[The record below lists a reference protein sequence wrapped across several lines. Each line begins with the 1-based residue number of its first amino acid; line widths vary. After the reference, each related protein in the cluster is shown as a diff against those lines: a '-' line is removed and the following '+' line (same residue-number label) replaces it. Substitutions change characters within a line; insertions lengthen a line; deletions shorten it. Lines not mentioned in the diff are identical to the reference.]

1 MASRDVI
8 GVLKANGWYEVN
20 SRWQPQAIQPRENCG
35 PRHGSSSKKGH
46 PARDTEEY
54 RKAVRAEIQ
63 VEGKKVMDYIAYLHK
78 EKDSDYG
85 VSFPD
90 FPGCITA
97 GRTLEE
103 ARRMAVEALALHIQG
118 MIEDGATVPEPS
130 KLDDLQSDPDLR
142 DGVALIVPAE
152 LPGKRVRVNI
162 TAMES
167 QIAEIDRLAEK
178 AGMTRSGYMIQRALD
193 RSLNELPDRPRAKK
207 RHKEVA

>member
-1 MASRDVI
+1 
-8 GVLKANGWYEVN
+8 
-20 SRWQPQAIQPRENCG
+20 
-35 PRHGSSSKKGH
+35 
-46 PARDTEEY
+46 
-54 RKAVRAEIQ
+54 
-63 VEGKKVMDYIAYLHK
+63 MDYIAYLHK

-142 DGVALIVPAE
+142 DGVALVVPAE
-152 LPGKRVRVNI
+152 LPSKRVRVNI
-162 TAMES
+162 T
-167 QIAEIDRLAEK
+167 EI
-178 AGMTRSGYMIQRALD
+178 GRA
-193 RSLNELPDRPRAKK
+193 
-207 RHKEVA
+207 HV

>member
-1 MASRDVI
+1 
-8 GVLKANGWYEVN
+8 
-20 SRWQPQAIQPRENCG
+20 
-35 PRHGSSSKKGH
+35 
-46 PARDTEEY
+46 
-54 RKAVRAEIQ
+54 
-63 VEGKKVMDYIAYLHK
+63 MDYIAYLHK

-142 DGVALIVPAE
+142 DGVALVVPAE

-178 AGMTRSGYMIQRALD
+178 AGMTRSGYIIQRALD
-193 RSLNELPDRPRAKK
+193 RSLDERLDRPRAKK